1 VRLGEVGNDDF
12 VDALARLFVWVRAT
26 RFDEFTKNRP
36 ARFEVMTQAQQR
48 FANSSRFWTGKAHN
62 PDPPA
67 TGRRGDGDDSVV
79 KIHLVIL

>member
-1 VRLGEVGNDDF
+1 M
-12 VDALARLFVWVRAT
+12 
-26 RFDEFTKNRP
+26 P
-36 ARFEVMTQAQQR
+36 QAQQR